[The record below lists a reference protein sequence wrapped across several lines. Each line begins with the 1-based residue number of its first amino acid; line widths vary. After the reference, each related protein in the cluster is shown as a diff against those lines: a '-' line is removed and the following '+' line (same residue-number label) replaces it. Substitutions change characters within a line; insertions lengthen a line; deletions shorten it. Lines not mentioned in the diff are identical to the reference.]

1 MKVSCRV
8 LRQNPGGPP
17 HWAQYQAEVEEGATV
32 LDLLRSISRQDPGL
46 AHTAHHCK
54 LGICAGCRMV
64 INGRKRL
71 ACRTLVRSP
80 QIRLEPAPG
89 LPVIKDL
96 LVDLLAPPPHPIP
109 LPPKGGRGR
118 G

>member
-1 MKVSCRV
+1 MKVICRI
-8 LRQNPGGPP
+8 LRQSPGEDPR
-17 HWAQYQAEVEEGATV
+17 WAEYHAEVGDGATV
-32 LDLLRSISRQDPGL
+32 LDLLRSISRQDPAL
-46 AHTAHHCK
+46 AYTAHHCK

-80 QIRLEPAPG
+80 QIRLEPFPG

-96 LVDLLAPPPHPIP
+96 LVDLLAS
-109 LPPKGGRGR
+109 PKKRVSSGKKEG
-118 G
+118 

>member
-1 MKVSCRV
+1 MKVICRV
-8 LRQNPGGPP
+8 LRQNPGGPS
-17 HWAQYQAEVEEGATV
+17 HWAQYHAEVEEGATV

-46 AHTAHHCK
+46 AYTAHHCK

-64 INGRKRL
+64 INGHKRL

-80 QIRLEPAPG
+80 QIRLEPVPG

-96 LVDLLAPPPHPIP
+96 LADLLPSFPPPTP
-109 LPPKGGRGR
+109 LPEAVKKIR
-118 G
+118 

>member
-1 MKVSCRV
+1 VKVICRV
-8 LRQNPGGPP
+8 LRQSPGEDPR
-17 HWAQYQAEVEEGATV
+17 WADYHAEVGDGATV

-46 AHTAHHCK
+46 AYTAHHCK
-54 LGICAGCRMV
+54 LGICGGCRMV

-80 QIRLEPAPG
+80 QIRLEPVPG

-96 LVDLLAPPPHPIP
+96 LVDLLAS
-109 LPPKGGRGR
+109 PKKGVISEKKKG
-118 G
+118 

>member
-1 MKVSCRV
+1 MKVICRI
-8 LRQNPGGPP
+8 LRQSPGEDPR
-17 HWAQYQAEVEEGATV
+17 WAEYHAEVGDGATV
-32 LDLLRSISRQDPGL
+32 LDLLRSISRQDPAL
-46 AHTAHHCK
+46 AYTAHHCK

-80 QIRLEPAPG
+80 QIRLEPFPG

-96 LVDLLAPPPHPIP
+96 LVDLLAS
-109 LPPKGGRGR
+109 PKKGVSSGKKEG
-118 G
+118 

>member
-1 MKVSCRV
+1 MKVICRI
-8 LRQNPGGPP
+8 LRQSPGEDPR
-17 HWAQYQAEVEEGATV
+17 WAEYHAEVGDGATV
-32 LDLLRSISRQDPGL
+32 LDLLRSISRQDPAL
-46 AHTAHHCK
+46 AYTAHHCK

-80 QIRLEPAPG
+80 QIRLEPFPG

-96 LVDLLAPPPHPIP
+96 LVDLLAS
-109 LPPKGGRGR
+109 PKKGVSSGKRDG
-118 G
+118 